1 MDILYLISELKS
13 VICKHLQNFSAFT
26 LSGVQAMYKL
36 GDSAW
41 GNQHVSIARKDSM
54 SDLF

>member
-36 GDSAW
+36 GDSA
-41 GNQHVSIARKDSM
+41 
-54 SDLF
+54 